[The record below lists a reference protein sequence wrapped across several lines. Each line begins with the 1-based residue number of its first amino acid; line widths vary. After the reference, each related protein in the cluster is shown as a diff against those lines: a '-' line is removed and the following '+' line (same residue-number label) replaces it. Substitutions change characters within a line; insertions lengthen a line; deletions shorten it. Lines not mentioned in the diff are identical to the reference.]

1 MTKYKLMAL
10 DMDGTLLNEWSEISD
25 ENAIWIHK
33 AQAAGVT
40 VCFSTG
46 RGFMSA
52 NPYAH
57 QLQLVTPMI
66 TVNGSEVWSK
76 PHELLKRTEMDVAMI
91 AQLHQLA
98 GEYPDAWFWAYTTE
112 GIYNKE
118 KWIGK
123 QRKLED
129 YTWLKFGFHTEND
142 KERAEITE
150 ELIKWDAFE
159 ITNSSIWNI
168 ELNPK
173 GVNKAAAI
181 QEVCKFLNIDISEV
195 IAVGDSLNDIAAIQ
209 ACGLG
214 IAMGNAQ
221 QEVKDAADEITVT
234 NNEDAIAAIIKKHI
248 FGQ

>member
-1 MTKYKLMAL
+1 MAL

-25 ENAIWIHK
+25 ENAKWIHK

-46 RGFMSA
+46 RGFVSA
-52 NPYAH
+52 YPYAH

-66 TVNGSEVWSK
+66 TVNGSEIWRK
-76 PHELLKRTEMDVAMI
+76 PHDLLKRTEMDVSRIME
-91 AQLHQLA
+91 LHALA
-98 GEYPDAWFWAYTTE
+98 AEYPEVWFWAYTTE
-112 GIYNKE
+112 GIFNKE
-118 KWIGK
+118 KWIAK
-123 QRKLED
+123 HRTLED

-142 KERAEITE
+142 KIRGILTE
-150 ELIKWDAFE
+150 ELQKWDVFE
-159 ITNSSIWNI
+159 ITNSSLWNI

-181 QEVCKFLNIDISEV
+181 REVCQLLDVDLAEV

-209 ACGLG
+209 AAGLG

-221 QEVKDAADEITVT
+221 EEVKAVADAVTVT
-234 NNEDAIAAIIKKHI
+234 NNEDAIAAVIQKYI
-248 FGQ
+248 FEM